1 MLDDQRNREALIKAI
16 MERNGSSGDV
26 MTLAQTLLSTNQE
39 RNQKEIDQMEQDK
52 EAQMEK
58 IKLQIVA
65 ENEAEVQ

>member
-1 MLDDQRNREALIKAI
+1 MDRN
-16 MERNGSSGDV
+16 SQSGDV
-26 MTLAQTLLSTNQE
+26 MSLAKSLLSTNQE